1 MKLTIMLL
9 IVGLA
14 QAGAK
19 SYAQLITLHEKNV
32 SIEKVLLL
40 IEKQSG
46 YHFIYNDNLGILKST
61 TLNVDV
67 EKQTIGNV
75 LDQCLNGI
83 PVSYKIFKKTIAL
96 KETEQIQ
103 NEKPVITIQKISGT
117 VTDEKGDALPGVS
130 VTIKG
135 TTTGTVTDA
144 KGTFVLNIE
153 DSKNVLVFTSIGFT
167 TQEVVVGT
175 KTSIKIRMSVSSDA
189 LNEVVVIG
197 YGVQKKSD
205 LTGALSSLSA
215 KDFKDQPVTRIDQAL
230 QGRVAGVEVVNNSGA
245 PGGDVSIRIRGANSI
260 LGDNNPLY
268 VIDGFIGADFNNLNP
283 DDIASIEVLKDA
295 SSTAIYGSRG
305 ANGVVLITTKRGNSQ
320 KQEITFTPI
329 YYNSQVLKKMDLL
342 SASDFA
348 TTVNARDAA
357 VGISPTFTQAQIDGF
372 KTNGAT
378 NWQDLIFRNAP
389 GEEFKLSLSGGNPKT
404 AYFISGDY
412 LNQDGIVL
420 NSNYKRYAI
429 RSNINSHISDKLGI
443 RLNVAA
449 IRRENLNNNNQGI
462 NSPVNQALSWAPTT
476 PVRDALGNYIIHDP
490 LCSIYGNPVALAT
503 DQTNILNNSNL
514 NINSGANY
522 HFFKDLSLDV
532 SFGVDYQNIQG
543 EYYSGPSIT
552 NNIPGAS
559 RTSAE
564 LFNLQNTNTLNYSH
578 TFNHVHSLSVTA
590 VFEQQKYT
598 STSFNANANNLTFYN
613 LGFNNLALSSTQS
626 AGSSYSESALIS
638 YLGRIN
644 YAYKDKYLL
653 TVSVRRDG
661 SSKFQPTNQE
671 STFPSVGL
679 AWKLSEEPFI
689 KNLRVFDLLKLRGSW
704 GLTGS
709 QAINP
714 YATLSTYL
722 TDAFSAASSFNNNSA
737 TSGIVLGNAAN
748 PNLKWETTQAQ
759 DLGVDMSFFNERLTF
774 TADAYI
780 KNTKDLLLSLPLPA
794 YAGGGNIISNVGK
807 MQNSGIEFNIGGVPV
822 RSGKF
827 TWTSSFNIS
836 FQKNIVKNLGSL
848 SSIFT
853 NSITPNAG
861 SGLSTQSEFVIKTG
875 YALGSYWGLK
885 YMGTWKPGEAADA
898 AKFGQKPGD
907 SHYQDLNGDNAING
921 SDFQIIGN
929 GTPKQTLGW
938 NNTFTYGN
946 FSLNV
951 FVQALLGL
959 KKLDYSYASSIT
971 ANADAKEAT
980 NAGILNRYIPGV
992 NETSNIPAFST
1003 TNIDYFESNRFL
1015 ENGSFVRLK
1024 NINFSYHLP
1033 KNTIENVDIKL
1044 FVGATNLFTITK
1056 YKGFDPESTNSNSG
1070 TDVAQSIDMGSYP
1083 NSKTFNVG
1091 AIFKF

>member
-1 MKLTIMLL
+1 MSKNLQAFNGPMPTKANSLPGIKQQ
-9 IVGLA
+9 VGLS
-14 QAGAK
+14 GF
-19 SYAQLITLHEKNV
+19 SFLF
-32 SIEKVLLL
+32 VLLFTL
-40 IEKQSG
+40 ASLVSQAQV
-46 YHFIYNDNLGILKST
+46 ST
-61 TLNVDV
+61 V
-67 EKQTIGNV
+67 
-75 LDQCLNGI
+75 
-83 PVSYKIFKKTIAL
+83 
-96 KETEQIQ
+96 
-103 NEKPVITIQKISGT
+103 SGT
-117 VTDEKGDALPGVS
+117 VKDEKGIGLPGVT
-130 VTIKG
+130 VAIKG
-135 TTTGTVTDA
+135 TAGGVVTDNQGHYSLNA
-144 KGTFVLNIE
+144 TAGNVTLVFSFVGYLKQE
-153 DSKNVLVFTSIGFT
+153 AAARVGSPLDVTLVPDSKNLSEII
-167 TQEVVVGT
+167 VVG
-175 KTSIKIRMSVSSDA
+175 
-189 LNEVVVIG
+189 
-197 YGVQKKSD
+197 YGTQKKSD
-205 LTGALSSLSA
+205 LTGSLSSISS
-215 KDFKDQPVTRIDQAL
+215 KDFKDQPITRVDQAL
-230 QGRVAGVEVVNNSGA
+230 QGRAAGVEVVNNSGA

-305 ANGVVLITTKRGNSQ
+305 ANGVVLITTKKGNSQ

-348 TTVNARDAA
+348 STVNARDAA
-357 VGISPTFTQAQIDGF
+357 VGIAPTFTQAQIDGF
-372 KTNGAT
+372 RTNGGT
-378 NWQDLIFRNAP
+378 NWQDLIFKNAP
-389 GEEFKLSLSGGNPKT
+389 GEEFKLSLSGGNQKT

-412 LNQDGIVL
+412 LNQNGIVL

-429 RSNINSHISDKLGI
+429 RSNINSQVSDKLAV
-443 RLNVAA
+443 RVNVAA
-449 IRRENLNNNNQGI
+449 IRRENLNNDNQGI

-476 PVRDALGNYIIHDP
+476 PVRDPLGNYTIHDP
-490 LCSIYGNPVALAT
+490 LSSIYGNPVALAT

-552 NNIPGAS
+552 NNIPYAS

-578 TFNHVHSLSVTA
+578 TFNQVHSLSVTA

-626 AGSSYSESALIS
+626 AGSAYSESALIS

-644 YAYKDKYLL
+644 YAYKGKYLL

-679 AWKLSEEPFI
+679 GWKLSEEPFI
-689 KNLRVFDLLKLRGSW
+689 KNLKVFDLLKLRGSW

-722 TDAFSAASSFNNNSA
+722 TDAFSAASSFNNNSTA
-737 TSGIVLGNAAN
+737 SGIVLGNAAN

-759 DLGVDMSFFNERLTF
+759 DIGLDMSFFNERLSF
-774 TADAYI
+774 TADAYV

-827 TWTSSFNIS
+827 SWTSSFNIS
-836 FQKNIVKNLGSL
+836 FQKNVVKNLGSL

-853 NSITPNAG
+853 NSITPSAG

-885 YMGTWKPGEAADA
+885 YLGTWKPNEATEAA
-898 AKFGQKPGD
+898 KYGQKPGD

-938 NNTFTYGN
+938 NNTFTYGD

-951 FVQALLGL
+951 FVQALLGF
-959 KKLDYSYASSIT
+959 KKLDYSYGSSIT

-992 NETSNIPAFST
+992 NESSDIPAFST
-1003 TNIDYFESNRFL
+1003 TNIDYFESSRFL

-1024 NINFSYHLP
+1024 NLNFTYHLP
-1033 KNTIENVDIKL
+1033 KNTIENVDVKL

-1056 YKGFDPESTNSNSG
+1056 YKGFDPESTNSSSG
-1070 TDVAQSIDMGSYP
+1070 TDVAQSIDLGSYP

>member
-1 MKLTIMLL
+1 MMSKNLQIFNGPLPL
-9 IVGLA
+9 
-14 QAGAK
+14 K
-19 SYAQLITLHEKNV
+19 SDSFR
-32 SIEKVLLL
+32 SIKQKVALSGFSFLFVLLL
-40 IEKQSG
+40 TLTSLVSQAQVSTVSG
-46 YHFIYNDNLGILKST
+46 VVKDDKGIS
-61 TLNVDV
+61 
-67 EKQTIGNV
+67 
-75 LDQCLNGI
+75 
-83 PVSYKIFKKTIAL
+83 
-96 KETEQIQ
+96 
-103 NEKPVITIQKISGT
+103 
-117 VTDEKGDALPGVS
+117 LPGV
-130 VTIKG
+130 TIGIKG
-135 TTTGTVTDA
+135 TSTGVVTDNQGHYSLKVPVENVTLVFSYVGYLKQEVAA
-144 KGTFVLNIE
+144 KAGSQLDVTLVP
-153 DSKNVLVFTSIGFT
+153 DSKNLS
-167 TQEVVVGT
+167 EVVV
-175 KTSIKIRMSVSSDA
+175 V
-189 LNEVVVIG
+189 G
-197 YGVQKKSD
+197 YGTQKKSD
-205 LTGALSSLSA
+205 LTGSLSSISS

-230 QGRVAGVEVVNNSGA
+230 QGRAPGVQVVNNSGA
-245 PGGDVSIRIRGANSI
+245 PGGDVSIRIRGTNSI

-283 DDIASIEVLKDA
+283 DDIASIEILKDA

-305 ANGVVLITTKRGNSQ
+305 ANGVVLITTKKGTSQ
-320 KQEITFTPI
+320 KQEITLTPI
-329 YYNSQVLKKMDLL
+329 YYNSQVLKRMDLL

-372 KTNGAT
+372 KATGGT

-389 GEEFKLSLSGGNPKT
+389 GKELKLSIAGGSTQTN
-404 AYFISGDY
+404 YFISGDY
-412 LNQDGIVL
+412 LDQNGIVL

-429 RSNINSHISDKLGI
+429 RSNINSKVSDKLAI
-443 RLNVAA
+443 RANISA

-476 PVRDALGNYIIHDP
+476 PVRDASGNYTIHDP
-490 LCSIYGNPVALAT
+490 LSSIYSNPVALAT

-532 SFGVDYQNIQG
+532 SFGADYQNIQG

-552 NNIPGAS
+552 NNKPGAS

-564 LFNLQNTNTLNYSH
+564 LFNLQNTNTLTYSH
-578 TFNHVHSLSVTA
+578 TFNQVHSLSITA

-598 STSFNANANNLTFYN
+598 STSFNANANNLTFSN
-613 LGFNNLALSSTQS
+613 LGFDNLALSSSQS

-644 YAYKDKYLL
+644 YAYKGKYLL
-653 TVSVRRDG
+653 TASVRRDG

-679 AWKLSEEPFI
+679 GWKLSEEPFI
-689 KNLRVFDLLKLRGSW
+689 KNLKVFDLLKLRGSW

-722 TDAFSAASSFNNNSA
+722 TDAFSASNSFNNNSA
-737 TSGIVLGNAAN
+737 ASGIILGNAAN

-759 DLGVDMSFFNERLTF
+759 DLGLDMSFFNERLNV

-794 YAGGGNIISNVGK
+794 YAGGGNIVSNVGK
-807 MQNSGIEFNIGGVPV
+807 MQNSGLEFNISGVPV
-822 RSGKF
+822 SSGKF
-827 TWTSSFNIS
+827 TWNSSLNIS
-836 FQKNIVKNLGSL
+836 FQKNVVKNLGSL

-853 NSITPNAG
+853 NSISPSAG
-861 SGLSTQSEFVIKTG
+861 AGLSTQSEFVIKTG
-875 YALGSYWGLK
+875 YALGSYWGLN
-885 YMGTWKPGEAADA
+885 YLGTWKPGEAAEA
-898 AKFGQKPGD
+898 AKYGQKPGD
-907 SHYQDLNGDNAING
+907 SHYQDLNGDHAING

-951 FVQALLGL
+951 FVQALLGFD
-959 KKLDYSYASSIT
+959 KLDYSYASSIT

-980 NAGILNRYIPGV
+980 NAGILNRYITGV

-1003 TNIDYFESNRFL
+1003 TNIDYFQSSRFL
-1015 ENGSFVRLK
+1015 ESGNFVRLK
-1024 NINFSYHLP
+1024 NLNFSYHLP
-1033 KNTIENVDIKL
+1033 KNALGNVDVKF

-1056 YKGFDPESTNSNSG
+1056 YKGFDPESTNSGSG